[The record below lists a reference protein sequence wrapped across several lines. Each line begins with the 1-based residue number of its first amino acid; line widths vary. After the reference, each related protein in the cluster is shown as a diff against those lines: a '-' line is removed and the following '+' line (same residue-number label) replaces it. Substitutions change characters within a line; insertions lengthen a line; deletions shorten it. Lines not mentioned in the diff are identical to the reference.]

1 MLALEERVRT
11 IKVRDLGR
19 RAKLLKSFA
28 GVAGKNKKYMSLAMR
43 KKLEERQFQTKSV
56 AKKRSN

>member
-1 MLALEERVRT
+1 MRT